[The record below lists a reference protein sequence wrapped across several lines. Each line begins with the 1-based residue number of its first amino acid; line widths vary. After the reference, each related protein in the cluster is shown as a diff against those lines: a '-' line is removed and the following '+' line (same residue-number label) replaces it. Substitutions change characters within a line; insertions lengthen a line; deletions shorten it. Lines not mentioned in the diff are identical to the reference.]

1 MIDYI
6 YQGGWFMLPLLICSI
21 LLISIVIERFWFL
34 QKRLVVPNGVLNN
47 FVRLVKTEKI
57 SITQQESFSTTSSL
71 GALLV
76 VAYKYKDKPRMSLE
90 EKISEKAADIK
101 LDLERNLN
109 MLGIIA
115 SISPL
120 LGLLGTVVGMITVFA
135 NINLLG
141 TSSNADFLASGISEA
156 LITTAFGLIVAVPG
170 LVFYRMFQ
178 HKVDTL
184 MIVFLQ
190 HNKNLPLSIF
200 FLKVLC
206 WQLLVLF
213 FQFHLIY
220 P

>member
-57 SITQQESFSTTSSL
+57 SITQQESFSNTSSL

-76 VAYKYKDKPRMSLE
+76 VAYKYRDKSRMSLE

-178 HKVDTL
+178 HKVDKL
-184 MIVFLQ
+184 MINLQ
-190 HNKNLPLSIF
+190 NQTSTFIDFIESL
-200 FLKVLC
+200 
-206 WQLLVLF
+206 
-213 FQFHLIY
+213 
-220 P
+220 

>member
-76 VAYKYKDKPRMSLE
+76 VAYKYRDKPRMSLE
-90 EKISEKAADIK
+90 DKISEKAADIK

-184 MIVFLQ
+184 MINLQ
-190 HNKNLPLSIF
+190 NQTSTFIDFIESL
-200 FLKVLC
+200 
-206 WQLLVLF
+206 
-213 FQFHLIY
+213 
-220 P
+220 

>member
-1 MIDYI
+1 M
-6 YQGGWFMLPLLICSI
+6 FVKLLEPFSNKIPTKFIHTSAFFINCSI

-178 HKVDTL
+178 HKVDKL
-184 MIVFLQ
+184 MINLQ
-190 HNKNLPLSIF
+190 NQTSTFIDFIESL
-200 FLKVLC
+200 
-206 WQLLVLF
+206 
-213 FQFHLIY
+213 
-220 P
+220 